1 MARAIV
7 DRRRFIG
14 SAAATVA
21 CFAAR
26 EVAASQELSG
36 TAAPRPRLL
45 ALELLSGAPLATM
58 KTFYGKTLDLAISKE
73 TSDRFTVEVGE
84 TQITFVAGPTADPG
98 AAPFYH
104 FAINIPENK
113 IQKAVEWQKP
123 RTPLLAIP
131 ETHRAAG
138 QSPEVAED
146 RRANAH
152 SIFFNDPAGNVVEY
166 VARHDLKNG
175 DAHKFGWTDLLYVS
189 EIALVVD
196 DVAGTAAKLSAGTGL
211 RPYKAGT
218 TDVAALGD
226 EWGLILV
233 SKRGRPFD
241 FTSNPQRGADVYR
254 TGVNLRAPESGE
266 YELAGY
272 PYQIALEPRC
282 SCG

>member
-1 MARAIV
+1 MV

-21 CFAAR
+21 SLAAR
-26 EVAASQELSG
+26 NVAAKQELTG
-36 TAAPRPRLL
+36 TASPRPRLL
-45 ALELLSGAPLATM
+45 ALELLSGASLAAM

-73 TSDRFTVEVGE
+73 AKDRFTVDVGE
-84 TQITFVAGPTADPG
+84 TPITFVEGPVGDPG
-98 AAPFYH
+98 GAPFYH
-104 FAINIPENK
+104 FAINIPDSK
-113 IQKAVEWQKP
+113 IQQALAWQKP
-123 RTPLLAIP
+123 RTPLLTIP
-131 ETHRAAG
+131 EPHRATG
-138 QSPEVAED
+138 HSPEVAED

-175 DAHKFGWTDLLYVS
+175 DPHNFGWTDLLYVS

-196 DVAGTAAKLSAGTGL
+196 DVAGAAAKLSAGTGL
-211 RPYKAGT
+211 HPYKAGT
-218 TDVAALGD
+218 ADVAAIGD
-226 EWGLILV
+226 EYGLILV
-233 SKRGRPFD
+233 TKRGRPFD

-254 TGVNLRAPESGE
+254 TGINLRAPESGKF
-266 YELAGY
+266 ELAGY